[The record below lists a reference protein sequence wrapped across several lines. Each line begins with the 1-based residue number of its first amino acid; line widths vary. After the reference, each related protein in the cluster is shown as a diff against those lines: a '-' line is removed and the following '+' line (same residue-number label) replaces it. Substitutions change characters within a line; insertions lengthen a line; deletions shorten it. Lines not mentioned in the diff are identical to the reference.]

1 MCFSLNKNEFALG
14 LLIKKSK
21 HTLKTKKTGAGLT
34 FIKQPQFEYRRK

>member
-21 HTLKTKKTGAGLT
+21 HTLKTKKKLV
-34 FIKQPQFEYRRK
+34 PV